1 MSDIVTTPVQ
11 KRCATGKMPAWMRK
25 MKKSNDYSCDELATA
40 VTKLVVDK
48 RKRARRVEAGEKKTS
63 VLSLYGGDDWT
74 WILATENDTRLRGLS
89 GEKYLIDPTAHM
101 AALPTW
107 TKINNGHIDHNRE
120 KRVDIEV
127 GEARYDIDKGLY
139 LKVRTNDDEVNKE
152 LKRGDILPSIEVD
165 VESEDVLDKNIIDYY
180 NPTGLGLMKD
190 NEPMGNS
197 VGPEKPSDRF
207 SVPIYAGEIDM
218 TKEKEKVKEEKQE
231 EKKEEVEAQA
241 EPAVETPAKS
251 ETEEEPKEDSVDEL
265 TQATDKVAELE
276 KRLEEVL
283 NQVDSKASAEEELK
297 KIYLG
302 KIPESIHSDVDNLD
316 LTTLKAFA
324 KLSDHFNSQIEDS
337 SARRLEEAPVINE
350 TDKVGSD
357 EGIDSKGRMEDKLY
371 YSLKIKH
378 AEANG
383 MKYPEE
389 WKQYIS

>member
-1 MSDIVTTPVQ
+1 
-11 KRCATGKMPAWMRK
+11 
-25 MKKSNDYSCDELATA
+25 
-40 VTKLVVDK
+40 
-48 RKRARRVEAGEKKTS
+48 
-63 VLSLYGGDDWT
+63 
-74 WILATENDTRLRGLS
+74 
-89 GEKYLIDPTAHM
+89 M

-107 TKINNGHIDHNRE
+107 TKINKGHVDHNRE
-120 KRVDIEV
+120 NRVDIEV

-139 LKVRTNDDEVNKE
+139 LKVRTNDNEVNKE

-180 NPTGLGLMKD
+180 VPTGLGLMKD

-207 SVPIYAGEIDM
+207 SVPIFAGEIDM
-218 TKEKEKVKEEKQE
+218 TKEKEEVKEETQE
-231 EKKEEVEAQA
+231 EEEEVEAQA

-251 ETEEEPKEDSVDEL
+251 ETEEEPKEESVDEL
-265 TQATDKVAELE
+265 TMATNKVAELE

-283 NQVDSKASAEEELK
+283 NQVDSKASAEDELK
-297 KIYLG
+297 KIYMS
-302 KIPESIHSDVDNLD
+302 KIPESIHSDVNSLD
-316 LTTLKAFA
+316 LPTLKAFA

-337 SARRLEEAPVINE
+337 STRLEEAPVINE
-350 TDKVGSD
+350 TDSVGLD
-357 EGIDSKGRMEDKLY
+357 AGIDSNGRMEDKLY

-383 MKYPEE
+383 MKYPDE

>member
-1 MSDIVTTPVQ
+1 MSDTVITPVK

-25 MKKSNDYSCDELATA
+25 MKKSNDYSCEELASA
-40 VTKLVVDK
+40 VTELVVEK
-48 RKRARRVEAGEKKTS
+48 RNRARRVEAGEKKTS

-89 GEKYLIDPTAHM
+89 GDRYLIDPTAHM

-107 TKINNGHIDHNRE
+107 NKINNGHIDHNRE
-120 KRVDIEV
+120 NRVDIEI

-180 NPTGLGLMKD
+180 VPTGLGLMKD

-207 SVPIYAGEIDM
+207 SVPIFAGEIDM
-218 TKEKEKVKEEKQE
+218 TKEKEEVKEEQE
-231 EKKEEVEAQA
+231 EKKEEVEVQA
-241 EPAVETPAKS
+241 EPATETPAKP
-251 ETEEEPKEDSVDEL
+251 ETVEEPKEEPVDEL
-265 TQATDKVAELE
+265 TEATDKVAELE

-283 NQVDSKASAEEELK
+283 GQVDSKASAEVELK
-297 KIYLG
+297 KIYLD
-302 KIPESIHSDVDNLD
+302 KIPETIHKDVDDLD

-324 KLSDHFNSQIEDS
+324 KLSDHFQTQIEDTT
-337 SARRLEEAPVINE
+337 RLEEAPVINE
-350 TDKVGSD
+350 TDRVGLDDGFNDDGS
-357 EGIDSKGRMEDKLY
+357 MNDKLF

-378 AEANG
+378 AKANG

-389 WKQYIS
+389 WNKYLTV

>member
-1 MSDIVTTPVQ
+1 MSDIVTKPVQ

-25 MKKSNDYSCDELATA
+25 MKKSNGYSCEELATA
-40 VTKLVVDK
+40 VTDLVVNK

-89 GEKYLIDPTAHM
+89 GDRYLIDPTAHM

-107 TKINNGHIDHNRE
+107 TKINKGHVDHNRE
-120 KRVDIEV
+120 NRVDIEV

-139 LKVRTNDDEVNKE
+139 LKVRTNDNEVNKE

-180 NPTGLGLMKD
+180 VPTGLGLMKD

-207 SVPIYAGEIDM
+207 SVPIFAGEIDM
-218 TKEKEKVKEEKQE
+218 TKEKEEVKEETQE
-231 EKKEEVEAQA
+231 EEEVEAQA

-251 ETEEEPKEDSVDEL
+251 ETEEEPKEESVDEL
-265 TQATDKVAELE
+265 KIATDKVAELE

-283 NQVDSKASAEEELK
+283 NQVDSKASAEDELK
-297 KIYLG
+297 KIYMS
-302 KIPESIHSDVDNLD
+302 KIPESIHSDVNSLD
-316 LTTLKAFA
+316 LPTLKAFA

-337 SARRLEEAPVINE
+337 STRLEEAPVINE
-350 TDKVGSD
+350 TDSVGLD
-357 EGIDSKGRMEDKLY
+357 AGIDSNGRMEDKLY

-383 MKYPEE
+383 MKYPDE

>member
-1 MSDIVTTPVQ
+1 MSNIVTTPVQ

-25 MKKSNDYSCDELATA
+25 MKKSNDYSCEELASA
-40 VTKLVVDK
+40 VTELVVKK
-48 RKRARRVEAGEKKTS
+48 RNRARRVEAGEKKTS

-89 GEKYLIDPTAHM
+89 GDRYLIDPTAHM

-107 TKINNGHIDHNRE
+107 NKINNGHIDHNRE
-120 KRVDIEV
+120 NRVDIEI

-180 NPTGLGLMKD
+180 VPTGLGLMKD

-207 SVPIYAGEIDM
+207 SVPIFAGEIDM
-218 TKEKEKVKEEKQE
+218 TKEKEEVKEEKE
-231 EKKEEVEAQA
+231 EKKEEVEEQA
-241 EPAVETPAKS
+241 EPASETPAKP
-251 ETEEEPKEDSVDEL
+251 ETVEEPKEEPVDEL
-265 TQATDKVAELE
+265 TEATDKVAELE

-283 NQVDSKASAEEELK
+283 GQVDSKASAEVELK
-297 KIYLG
+297 KIYLD
-302 KIPESIHSDVDNLD
+302 KIPETIHKDVDDLD

-324 KLSDHFNSQIEDS
+324 KLSDHFQSQIEDTT
-337 SARRLEEAPVINE
+337 RLEEAPVINE
-350 TDKVGSD
+350 TDRVGLDDGFNEDGS
-357 EGIDSKGRMEDKLY
+357 MNDKLF

-378 AEANG
+378 AKANG

-389 WKQYIS
+389 WNKYLTV

>member
-1 MSDIVTTPVQ
+1 MSDTVITPVK

-25 MKKSNDYSCDELATA
+25 MKKSNDYSCEELASA
-40 VTKLVVDK
+40 VTELVVEK
-48 RKRARRVEAGEKKTS
+48 RNRARRVEAGEKKTS

-139 LKVRTNDDEVNKE
+139 LKVRTNDDEVNRE

-180 NPTGLGLMKD
+180 VPTGLGLMKD

-207 SVPIYAGEIDM
+207 SVPIFAGEIDM
-218 TKEKEKVKEEKQE
+218 TKEKEEVKEEKE
-231 EKKEEVEAQA
+231 EKKEEVEEQA
-241 EPAVETPAKS
+241 EPASETPAKP
-251 ETEEEPKEDSVDEL
+251 ETVEEPKEEPVDEL
-265 TQATDKVAELE
+265 TEATDKVAELE

-283 NQVDSKASAEEELK
+283 GQVDSKASAEVELK
-297 KIYLG
+297 KIYLD
-302 KIPESIHSDVDNLD
+302 KIPETIHKDVDDLD

-324 KLSDHFNSQIEDS
+324 KLSDHFQTQIEDTT
-337 SARRLEEAPVINE
+337 RLEEAPVINE
-350 TDKVGSD
+350 TDRVGLDDGFNEDGS
-357 EGIDSKGRMEDKLY
+357 MNDKLF

-378 AEANG
+378 AKANG

-389 WKQYIS
+389 WNKYLTV

>member
-1 MSDIVTTPVQ
+1 MSNIVTTPVQ

-25 MKKSNDYSCDELATA
+25 MKKSNDYSCEELATA
-40 VTKLVVDK
+40 VTELVVEK
-48 RKRARRVEAGEKKTS
+48 RNRARRVEAGEKKTS

-89 GEKYLIDPTAHM
+89 GDRYLIDPTAHM

-107 TKINNGHIDHNRE
+107 NKINNGHIDHNRE
-120 KRVDIEV
+120 NRVDIEV

-139 LKVRTNDDEVNKE
+139 LKVRTNDNEVNKQ

-180 NPTGLGLMKD
+180 IPTGLGLMKD

-207 SVPIYAGEIDM
+207 SVPIFAGEIDM
-218 TKEKEKVKEEKQE
+218 TKEKEEVKEEKE
-231 EKKEEVEAQA
+231 EKKEEVEVQA
-241 EPAVETPAKS
+241 EPATETPAKP
-251 ETEEEPKEDSVDEL
+251 ETVEEPKKESVDEL
-265 TQATDKVAELE
+265 TEATTKVAELE

-283 NQVDSKASAEEELK
+283 GQVDSKASAEVELK
-297 KIYLG
+297 KIYLD
-302 KIPESIHSDVDNLD
+302 KIPETIHKDVDDLD

-324 KLSDHFNSQIEDS
+324 KLSDHFQSQIEDS
-337 SARRLEEAPVINE
+337 TRLEEAPVINE
-350 TDKVGSD
+350 TDRVGLDDGFNDDGS
-357 EGIDSKGRMEDKLY
+357 MNDKLF

-378 AEANG
+378 AKANG

-389 WKQYIS
+389 WNKYLTV

>member
-1 MSDIVTTPVQ
+1 MSDIVTKPVQ

-25 MKKSNDYSCDELATA
+25 MKKSNGYSCEELATA
-40 VTKLVVDK
+40 VTDLVVNK
-48 RKRARRVEAGEKKTS
+48 RNRARRVEAGEKKTS

-89 GEKYLIDPTAHM
+89 GDRYLIDPTAHM

-107 TKINNGHIDHNRE
+107 TKINNGHVDHNRE
-120 KRVDIEV
+120 NRVDIEV

-139 LKVRTNDDEVNKE
+139 LKVRTNDNEVNKE

-180 NPTGLGLMKD
+180 VPTGLGLMKD

-207 SVPIYAGEIDM
+207 SVPIFAGEIDM
-218 TKEKEKVKEEKQE
+218 TKEKEEVKEETQE
-231 EKKEEVEAQA
+231 EEEEVETQA

-251 ETEEEPKEDSVDEL
+251 ETEEEPKEESVDEL
-265 TQATDKVAELE
+265 TMATNKVAELE

-283 NQVDSKASAEEELK
+283 NQVDSKASAEDELK
-297 KIYLG
+297 KIYMS
-302 KIPESIHSDVDNLD
+302 KIPESIHTDVNSLD
-316 LTTLKAFA
+316 LPTLKAFA

-337 SARRLEEAPVINE
+337 SARLEEAPVINE
-350 TDKVGSD
+350 TDSVGLD
-357 EGIDSKGRMEDKLY
+357 AGIDSNGRMEDKLY

-383 MKYPEE
+383 MKYPDE

>member
-1 MSDIVTTPVQ
+1 MTSEVVTPVK

-25 MKKSNDYSCDELATA
+25 MKKSNDYSCEELATA
-40 VTKLVVDK
+40 VTELVVEK
-48 RKRARRVEAGEKKTS
+48 RNRARRVEAGEKKTS

-89 GEKYLIDPTAHM
+89 GDRYLIDPTAHM

-107 TKINNGHIDHNRE
+107 NKINNGHIDHNRE
-120 KRVDIEV
+120 NRVDIEV

-139 LKVRTNDDEVNKE
+139 LKVRTNDNEVNKQ

-180 NPTGLGLMKD
+180 IPTGLGLMKD

-207 SVPIYAGEIDM
+207 SVPIFAGEIDM
-218 TKEKEKVKEEKQE
+218 TKEKEEVKEEKE
-231 EKKEEVEAQA
+231 EKKEEVEVQA
-241 EPAVETPAKS
+241 EPATETPAKP
-251 ETEEEPKEDSVDEL
+251 ETVEEPKKESVDEL
-265 TQATDKVAELE
+265 TEATTKVAELE

-283 NQVDSKASAEEELK
+283 GQVDSKASAEVELK
-297 KIYLG
+297 KIYLD
-302 KIPESIHSDVDNLD
+302 KIPETIHKDVDDLD

-324 KLSDHFNSQIEDS
+324 KLSDHFQSQIEDNTTK
-337 SARRLEEAPVINE
+337 LEEAPVINE
-350 TDKVGSD
+350 TDSVGSGD
-357 EGIDSKGRMEDKLY
+357 GFNSDGSMNDKLF

-378 AEANG
+378 AKANG

-389 WKQYIS
+389 WNKYLTV

>member
-1 MSDIVTTPVQ
+1 MSDIVTKPVQ

-25 MKKSNDYSCDELATA
+25 MKKSNGYSCEELATA
-40 VTKLVVDK
+40 VTDLVVNK
-48 RKRARRVEAGEKKTS
+48 RNRARRVEAGEKKTS

-89 GEKYLIDPTAHM
+89 GDRYLIDPTAHM

-107 TKINNGHIDHNRE
+107 TKINNGHVDHNRE
-120 KRVDIEV
+120 NRVDIEV

-139 LKVRTNDDEVNKE
+139 LKVRTNDNEVNKE

-180 NPTGLGLMKD
+180 VPTGLGLMKD

-207 SVPIYAGEIDM
+207 SVPIFAGEIDM
-218 TKEKEKVKEEKQE
+218 TKEKEEVKEETQE
-231 EKKEEVEAQA
+231 EEEEVEAQA

-251 ETEEEPKEDSVDEL
+251 ETEEEPKEESVDEL
-265 TQATDKVAELE
+265 TMATNKVAELE

-283 NQVDSKASAEEELK
+283 NQVDSKASAEDELK
-297 KIYLG
+297 KIYMS
-302 KIPESIHSDVDNLD
+302 KIPESIHSDVNSLD
-316 LTTLKAFA
+316 LPTLKAFA

-337 SARRLEEAPVINE
+337 SARLEEAPVINE
-350 TDKVGSD
+350 TDSVGLD
-357 EGIDSKGRMEDKLY
+357 AGIDSNGRMEDKLY

-383 MKYPEE
+383 MKYPDE

>member
-25 MKKSNDYSCDELATA
+25 MKKSNDYSCEELATA
-40 VTKLVVDK
+40 VTELVVEK
-48 RKRARRVEAGEKKTS
+48 RNRARRVEAGEKKTS

-89 GEKYLIDPTAHM
+89 GDRYLIDPTAHM

-107 TKINNGHIDHNRE
+107 NKINNGHIDHNRE
-120 KRVDIEV
+120 NRVDIEV

-139 LKVRTNDDEVNKE
+139 LKVRTNNDEVNKE

-180 NPTGLGLMKD
+180 VPTGLGLMKD

-207 SVPIYAGEIDM
+207 SVPIFAGEIDM
-218 TKEKEKVKEEKQE
+218 TKEKEEVKEEKE
-231 EKKEEVEAQA
+231 EKKEDVEVQA
-241 EPAVETPAKS
+241 EPATETPAKP
-251 ETEEEPKEDSVDEL
+251 ETVEEPKKESVDEL
-265 TQATDKVAELE
+265 TEATTKVAELE

-283 NQVDSKASAEEELK
+283 GQVDSKASAEVELK
-297 KIYLG
+297 KIYLD
-302 KIPESIHSDVDNLD
+302 KIPETIHKDVDDLD

-324 KLSDHFNSQIEDS
+324 KLSDHFQSQIEDS
-337 SARRLEEAPVINE
+337 TRLEEAPVINE
-350 TDKVGSD
+350 TDRVGLDDGFNDDGS
-357 EGIDSKGRMEDKLY
+357 MNDKLF

-378 AEANG
+378 AKANG

-389 WKQYIS
+389 WNKYLTV

>member
-1 MSDIVTTPVQ
+1 MSDIVTKPVQ

-25 MKKSNDYSCDELATA
+25 MKKSNGYSCEELATA
-40 VTKLVVDK
+40 VTDLVVNK
-48 RKRARRVEAGEKKTS
+48 RKRAKRVEAGEKKTS

-89 GEKYLIDPTAHM
+89 GDRYLIDPTAHM

-107 TKINNGHIDHNRE
+107 TKINKGHVDHNRE
-120 KRVDIEV
+120 NRVDIEV

-139 LKVRTNDDEVNKE
+139 LKVRTNDNEVNKE

-180 NPTGLGLMKD
+180 VPTGLGLMKD

-197 VGPEKPSDRF
+197 VGPEKPADRF
-207 SVPIYAGEIDM
+207 SVPIFAGELDM
-218 TKEKEKVKEEKQE
+218 TKEKEEVKEETQE
-231 EKKEEVEAQA
+231 EEEEVEAQA

-251 ETEEEPKEDSVDEL
+251 ETEEEPKEESVDEL
-265 TQATDKVAELE
+265 KMATDKVAELE

-283 NQVDSKASAEEELK
+283 NQVDSKASAEDELK
-297 KIYLG
+297 KIYMS
-302 KIPESIHSDVDNLD
+302 KIPETIHSDVNSLD
-316 LTTLKAFA
+316 LPTLKAFA

-337 SARRLEEAPVINE
+337 SARLEEAPVINE
-350 TDKVGSD
+350 TDSVGLD
-357 EGIDSKGRMEDKLY
+357 AGIDSNGRMEDKLY

-383 MKYPEE
+383 MKYPDE

>member
-40 VTKLVVDK
+40 VTNLVVEK
-48 RKRARRVEAGEKKTS
+48 RKRARRVEAGKKKTS

-218 TKEKEKVKEEKQE
+218 TKEKEEVKEEKE
-231 EKKEEVEAQA
+231 EKKEEVEEQA
-241 EPAVETPAKS
+241 EPASETPAKP
-251 ETEEEPKEDSVDEL
+251 ETVEEPKEEPVDEL
-265 TQATDKVAELE
+265 TEATDKVAELE

-283 NQVDSKASAEEELK
+283 GQVDSKASAEVELK
-297 KIYLG
+297 KIYLD
-302 KIPESIHSDVDNLD
+302 KIPETIHKDVDDLD

-324 KLSDHFNSQIEDS
+324 KLSDHFQTQIEDTT
-337 SARRLEEAPVINE
+337 RLEEAPVINE
-350 TDKVGSD
+350 TDRVGLDDGFNEDGS
-357 EGIDSKGRMEDKLY
+357 MNDKLF

-378 AEANG
+378 AKANG

-389 WKQYIS
+389 WNKYLTV

>member
-1 MSDIVTTPVQ
+1 MSNIVTTPVQ

-40 VTKLVVDK
+40 VTNLVVEK
-48 RKRARRVEAGEKKTS
+48 RKRARRVEAGKKKTS

-139 LKVRTNDDEVNKE
+139 LKVRTNDDEVNRE

-180 NPTGLGLMKD
+180 VPTGLGLMKD

-207 SVPIYAGEIDM
+207 SVPIFAGEIDM
-218 TKEKEKVKEEKQE
+218 TKEKEEVKEEKE
-231 EKKEEVEAQA
+231 EKKEEVEEQA
-241 EPAVETPAKS
+241 EPASETPAKP
-251 ETEEEPKEDSVDEL
+251 ETVEEPKEEPVDEL
-265 TQATDKVAELE
+265 TEATDKVAELE

-283 NQVDSKASAEEELK
+283 GQVDSKASAEVELK
-297 KIYLG
+297 KIYLD
-302 KIPESIHSDVDNLD
+302 KIPETIHKDVDDLD

-324 KLSDHFNSQIEDS
+324 KLSDHFQTQIEDTT
-337 SARRLEEAPVINE
+337 RLEEAPVINE
-350 TDKVGSD
+350 TDRVGLDDGFNEDGS
-357 EGIDSKGRMEDKLY
+357 MNDKLF

-378 AEANG
+378 AKANG

-389 WKQYIS
+389 WNKYLTV

>member
-1 MSDIVTTPVQ
+1 
-11 KRCATGKMPAWMRK
+11 
-25 MKKSNDYSCDELATA
+25 
-40 VTKLVVDK
+40 
-48 RKRARRVEAGEKKTS
+48 
-63 VLSLYGGDDWT
+63 
-74 WILATENDTRLRGLS
+74 
-89 GEKYLIDPTAHM
+89 
-101 AALPTW
+101 
-107 TKINNGHIDHNRE
+107 
-120 KRVDIEV
+120 
-127 GEARYDIDKGLY
+127 
-139 LKVRTNDDEVNKE
+139 
-152 LKRGDILPSIEVD
+152 
-165 VESEDVLDKNIIDYY
+165 
-180 NPTGLGLMKD
+180 
-190 NEPMGNS
+190 
-197 VGPEKPSDRF
+197 
-207 SVPIYAGEIDM
+207 M
-218 TKEKEKVKEEKQE
+218 TKEKEEVKEETQE
-231 EKKEEVEAQA
+231 EEEEVEAQA
-241 EPAVETPAKS
+241 EPAAETPAKS

-265 TQATDKVAELE
+265 TEATDKVAELE

-337 SARRLEEAPVINE
+337 SARRLEEAQVINE

>member
-1 MSDIVTTPVQ
+1 MSDIVTKPVQ

-25 MKKSNDYSCDELATA
+25 MKKSNGYSCEELATA
-40 VTKLVVDK
+40 VTDLVVNK
-48 RKRARRVEAGEKKTS
+48 RKRAKRVEAGEKKTS

-89 GEKYLIDPTAHM
+89 GDRYLIDPTAHM

-107 TKINNGHIDHNRE
+107 TKINKGHVDHNRE
-120 KRVDIEV
+120 NRVDIEV

-139 LKVRTNDDEVNKE
+139 LKVRTNDNEVNKE

-180 NPTGLGLMKD
+180 VPTGLGLMKD

-207 SVPIYAGEIDM
+207 SVPIFAGEIDM
-218 TKEKEKVKEEKQE
+218 TKEKEEVKEETQE
-231 EKKEEVEAQA
+231 EEEEVEAQA

-251 ETEEEPKEDSVDEL
+251 ETEEEPKEESVDEL
-265 TQATDKVAELE
+265 TMATNKVAELE

-283 NQVDSKASAEEELK
+283 NQVDSKASAEDELK
-297 KIYLG
+297 KIYMS
-302 KIPESIHSDVDNLD
+302 KIPESIHSDVNSLD
-316 LTTLKAFA
+316 LQTLKAFA

-337 SARRLEEAPVINE
+337 STRLEEAPVINE
-350 TDKVGSD
+350 TDSVGLD
-357 EGIDSKGRMEDKLY
+357 AGIDSNGRMEDKLY

>member
-11 KRCATGKMPAWMRK
+11 KRCATGKMPARMRK
-25 MKKSNDYSCDELATA
+25 MKKSNDYSCEELATA
-40 VTKLVVDK
+40 VTELVVKK
-48 RKRARRVEAGEKKTS
+48 RNRARRVEAGEKKTS

-89 GEKYLIDPTAHM
+89 GDRYLIDPTAHM

-107 TKINNGHIDHNRE
+107 NKINNGHIDHNRE

-139 LKVRTNDDEVNKE
+139 LKVRTNDDEVNRE

-180 NPTGLGLMKD
+180 VPTGLGLMKD

-207 SVPIYAGEIDM
+207 SVPIFAGEIDM
-218 TKEKEKVKEEKQE
+218 TKEKEEVKEEKE
-231 EKKEEVEAQA
+231 EKKEEVEEQA
-241 EPAVETPAKS
+241 EPASETPAKP
-251 ETEEEPKEDSVDEL
+251 ETVEEPKEEPVDEL
-265 TQATDKVAELE
+265 TEATDKVAELE

-283 NQVDSKASAEEELK
+283 GQVDSKASAEVELK
-297 KIYLG
+297 KIYLD
-302 KIPESIHSDVDNLD
+302 KIPETIHKDVDDLD

-324 KLSDHFNSQIEDS
+324 KLSDHFQTQIEDTT
-337 SARRLEEAPVINE
+337 RLEEAPVINE
-350 TDKVGSD
+350 TDRVGLDDGFNEDGS
-357 EGIDSKGRMEDKLY
+357 MNDKLF

-378 AEANG
+378 AKANG

-389 WKQYIS
+389 WNKYLTV

>member
-1 MSDIVTTPVQ
+1 MSDTVITPVK

-25 MKKSNDYSCDELATA
+25 MKKSNDYSCEELASA
-40 VTKLVVDK
+40 VTELVVEK
-48 RKRARRVEAGEKKTS
+48 RNRARRVEAGEKKTS

-89 GEKYLIDPTAHM
+89 GDRYLIDPTAHM

-107 TKINNGHIDHNRE
+107 NKINNGHIDHNRE

-180 NPTGLGLMKD
+180 VPTGLGLMKD

-207 SVPIYAGEIDM
+207 SVPIFAGEIDM
-218 TKEKEKVKEEKQE
+218 TKEKEEVKEDKE
-231 EKKEEVEAQA
+231 EKKEEVEEQA
-241 EPAVETPAKS
+241 EPASETPAKP
-251 ETEEEPKEDSVDEL
+251 ETVEEPKEDPVDEL
-265 TQATDKVAELE
+265 TEATDKVAELE

-283 NQVDSKASAEEELK
+283 GQVDSKASAEVELK
-297 KIYLG
+297 KIYLD
-302 KIPESIHSDVDNLD
+302 KIPETIHKDVDDLD

-324 KLSDHFNSQIEDS
+324 KLSDHFQTQIEDTT
-337 SARRLEEAPVINE
+337 RLEEAPVINE
-350 TDKVGSD
+350 TDRVGLDDGFNEDGS
-357 EGIDSKGRMEDKLY
+357 MNDKLF

-378 AEANG
+378 AKANG

-389 WKQYIS
+389 WNKYLTV

>member
-1 MSDIVTTPVQ
+1 MSSEVTAPVE
-11 KRCATGKMPAWMRK
+11 KRCATGKMPAWMRR
-25 MKKSNDYSCDELATA
+25 MKSKNNYSCDELAGA
-40 VTKLVVDK
+40 VTSMVMDK
-48 RKRARRVEAGEKKTS
+48 RSRARTKMAGKKGDS
-63 VLSLYGGDDWT
+63 NVLHLYGGDDWT

-89 GEKYLIDPTAHM
+89 GDRYLIDPTAHM

-107 TKINNGHIDHNRE
+107 TKINKGHVDHNRE
-120 KRVDIEV
+120 NRVDIEV

-139 LKVRTNDDEVNKE
+139 LKVRTNDNEVNKE

-218 TKEKEKVKEEKQE
+218 TKEKEEVKEEKQE
-231 EKKEEVEAQA
+231 EKEEEVEAQA
-241 EPAVETPAKS
+241 EPAAETPAKS

-265 TQATDKVAELE
+265 TQATAKVAELE

-324 KLSDHFNSQIEDS
+324 KLSDHFTTQIGDS
-337 SARRLEEAPVINE
+337 SARLEEAPVINE

-357 EGIDSKGRMEDKLY
+357 EGIDSRGRMEDKLY

-383 MKYPEE
+383 MKYPDE

>member
-1 MSDIVTTPVQ
+1 MSDIVTKPVQ

-25 MKKSNDYSCDELATA
+25 MKKSNGYSCEELATA
-40 VTKLVVDK
+40 VTDLVVNK
-48 RKRARRVEAGEKKTS
+48 RNRARRVEAGEKKTS

-89 GEKYLIDPTAHM
+89 GDRYLIDPTAHM

-107 TKINNGHIDHNRE
+107 TKINNGHVDHNRE
-120 KRVDIEV
+120 NRVDIEV

-139 LKVRTNDDEVNKE
+139 LKVRTNDNEVNKE

-180 NPTGLGLMKD
+180 VPTGLGLMKD

-207 SVPIYAGEIDM
+207 SVPIFAGEIDM
-218 TKEKEKVKEEKQE
+218 TKEKEEVKEETQE
-231 EKKEEVEAQA
+231 EEEEVETQA

-251 ETEEEPKEDSVDEL
+251 ETEEEPKEESVDEL
-265 TQATDKVAELE
+265 TMATNKVAELE

-283 NQVDSKASAEEELK
+283 NQVDSKASAEDELK
-297 KIYLG
+297 KIYMS
-302 KIPESIHSDVDNLD
+302 KIPESIHSDVNSLD
-316 LTTLKAFA
+316 LPTLKAFA

-337 SARRLEEAPVINE
+337 STRLEEAPVINE
-350 TDKVGSD
+350 TDSVGLD
-357 EGIDSKGRMEDKLY
+357 AGIDSNGRMEDKLY

-383 MKYPEE
+383 MKYPDE

>member
-1 MSDIVTTPVQ
+1 MSDTVITPVK

-25 MKKSNDYSCDELATA
+25 MKKSNDYSCEELASA
-40 VTKLVVDK
+40 VTELVVEK
-48 RKRARRVEAGEKKTS
+48 RNRARRVEAGEKKTS

-89 GEKYLIDPTAHM
+89 GDRYLIDPPAHM

-107 TKINNGHIDHNRE
+107 NKINNGHIDHNRE
-120 KRVDIEV
+120 NRVDIEI

-180 NPTGLGLMKD
+180 VPTGLGLMKD

-207 SVPIYAGEIDM
+207 SVPIFAGEIDM
-218 TKEKEKVKEEKQE
+218 TKEKEEVKEDKE
-231 EKKEEVEAQA
+231 EKKEEVEEQA
-241 EPAVETPAKS
+241 EPASETPAKP
-251 ETEEEPKEDSVDEL
+251 ETVEEPTEEPVDEL
-265 TQATDKVAELE
+265 TEATDKVAELE

-283 NQVDSKASAEEELK
+283 GQVDSKASAEVELK
-297 KIYLG
+297 KIYLD
-302 KIPESIHSDVDNLD
+302 KIPETIHKDVDDLD

-324 KLSDHFNSQIEDS
+324 KLSDHFQTQIEDTT
-337 SARRLEEAPVINE
+337 RLEEAPVINE
-350 TDKVGSD
+350 TDRVGLDDGFNEDGS
-357 EGIDSKGRMEDKLY
+357 MNDKLF

-378 AEANG
+378 AKANG

-389 WKQYIS
+389 WNKYLTV

>member
-1 MSDIVTTPVQ
+1 MSDIVTKPVQ

-25 MKKSNDYSCDELATA
+25 MKKSNGYSCEELATA
-40 VTKLVVDK
+40 VTDLVVNK
-48 RKRARRVEAGEKKTS
+48 RKRAKRVEAGEKKTS

-89 GEKYLIDPTAHM
+89 GDRYLIDPTAHM

-107 TKINNGHIDHNRE
+107 TKINKGHVDHNRE
-120 KRVDIEV
+120 NRVDIEV

-139 LKVRTNDDEVNKE
+139 LKVRTNDNEVNKE

-180 NPTGLGLMKD
+180 VPTGLGLMKD

-207 SVPIYAGEIDM
+207 SVPIFAGEIDM
-218 TKEKEKVKEEKQE
+218 TKEKEEVKEETQE
-231 EKKEEVEAQA
+231 EEEEVEAQA

-251 ETEEEPKEDSVDEL
+251 ETEEEPKEESVDEL
-265 TQATDKVAELE
+265 KIATDKVAELE

-283 NQVDSKASAEEELK
+283 NQVDSKASAEDELK
-297 KIYLG
+297 KIYMS
-302 KIPESIHSDVDNLD
+302 KIPETIHSDVNSLD
-316 LTTLKAFA
+316 LPTLKAFA

-337 SARRLEEAPVINE
+337 SARLEEAPVINE
-350 TDKVGSD
+350 TDSVGLD
-357 EGIDSKGRMEDKLY
+357 AGIDSNGRMEDKLY

-383 MKYPEE
+383 MKYPDE

>member
-1 MSDIVTTPVQ
+1 MSDIVTKPVQ

-25 MKKSNDYSCDELATA
+25 MKKSNGYSCEELATA
-40 VTKLVVDK
+40 VTDLVVNK
-48 RKRARRVEAGEKKTS
+48 RKRAKRVEAGEKKTS

-89 GEKYLIDPTAHM
+89 GDRYLIDPTAHM

-107 TKINNGHIDHNRE
+107 TKINNGHVDHNRE
-120 KRVDIEV
+120 NRVDIEV

-139 LKVRTNDDEVNKE
+139 LKVRTNDNEVNKE

-180 NPTGLGLMKD
+180 VPTGLGLMKD

-207 SVPIYAGEIDM
+207 SVPIFAGEIDM
-218 TKEKEKVKEEKQE
+218 TKEKEEVKEETQE
-231 EKKEEVEAQA
+231 EEEEVEAQA

-251 ETEEEPKEDSVDEL
+251 ETEEEPKEESVDEL
-265 TQATDKVAELE
+265 KMATDKVAELE

-283 NQVDSKASAEEELK
+283 NQVDSKASAEDELK
-297 KIYLG
+297 KIYMS
-302 KIPESIHSDVDNLD
+302 KIPESIHSDVNSLD
-316 LTTLKAFA
+316 LPTLKAFA

-337 SARRLEEAPVINE
+337 STRLEEAPVINE
-350 TDKVGSD
+350 TDSVGLD
-357 EGIDSKGRMEDKLY
+357 AGIDSNGRMEDKLY

-383 MKYPEE
+383 MKYPDE

>member
-1 MSDIVTTPVQ
+1 MSDIVTKPVQ

-25 MKKSNDYSCDELATA
+25 MKKSNGYSCEELATA
-40 VTKLVVDK
+40 VTDLVVNK

-89 GEKYLIDPTAHM
+89 GDRYLIDPTAHM

-107 TKINNGHIDHNRE
+107 TKINKGHVDHNRE
-120 KRVDIEV
+120 NRVDIEV

-139 LKVRTNDDEVNKE
+139 LKVRTNDNEVNKE

-180 NPTGLGLMKD
+180 VPTGLGLMKD

-207 SVPIYAGEIDM
+207 SVPIFAGEIDM
-218 TKEKEKVKEEKQE
+218 TKEKEEVKEETQE
-231 EKKEEVEAQA
+231 EEEVEAQA

-251 ETEEEPKEDSVDEL
+251 ETEEEPKEESVDEL
-265 TQATDKVAELE
+265 KIATDKVAELE

-283 NQVDSKASAEEELK
+283 NQVDSKASAEDELK
-297 KIYLG
+297 KIYMS
-302 KIPESIHSDVDNLD
+302 KIPETIHSDVNSLD
-316 LTTLKAFA
+316 LPTLKAFA

-337 SARRLEEAPVINE
+337 SARLEEAPVINE
-350 TDKVGSD
+350 TDSVGLD
-357 EGIDSKGRMEDKLY
+357 AGIDSNGRMEDKLY

-383 MKYPEE
+383 MKYPDE

>member
-1 MSDIVTTPVQ
+1 MSDTVITPVK

-25 MKKSNDYSCDELATA
+25 MKKSNDYSCEELASA
-40 VTKLVVDK
+40 VTELVVEK
-48 RKRARRVEAGEKKTS
+48 RNRARRVEAGEKKTS

-89 GEKYLIDPTAHM
+89 GDKYLIDPTAHM

-139 LKVRTNDDEVNKE
+139 LKVRTNDDEVNRE

-180 NPTGLGLMKD
+180 VPTGLGLMKD

-207 SVPIYAGEIDM
+207 SVPIFAGEIDM
-218 TKEKEKVKEEKQE
+218 TKEKEEVKEEKE
-231 EKKEEVEAQA
+231 EKKEEVEEQA
-241 EPAVETPAKS
+241 EPASETPAKP
-251 ETEEEPKEDSVDEL
+251 ETVEEPKEEPVDEL
-265 TQATDKVAELE
+265 TEATDKVAELE

-283 NQVDSKASAEEELK
+283 GQVDSKASAEVELK
-297 KIYLG
+297 KIYLD
-302 KIPESIHSDVDNLD
+302 KIPETIHKDVDDLD

-324 KLSDHFNSQIEDS
+324 KLSDHFQTQIEDTT
-337 SARRLEEAPVINE
+337 RLEEAPVINE
-350 TDKVGSD
+350 TDRVGLDDGFNEDGS
-357 EGIDSKGRMEDKLY
+357 MNDKLF

-378 AEANG
+378 AKANG

-389 WKQYIS
+389 WNKYLTV

>member
-40 VTKLVVDK
+40 VTNLVVEK
-48 RKRARRVEAGEKKTS
+48 RKRARRVEAGKKKTS

-139 LKVRTNDDEVNKE
+139 LKVRTNDDEVNRE

-180 NPTGLGLMKD
+180 VPTGLGLMKD

-207 SVPIYAGEIDM
+207 SVPIFAGEIDM
-218 TKEKEKVKEEKQE
+218 TKEKEEVKEEKE
-231 EKKEEVEAQA
+231 EKKEEVEEQA
-241 EPAVETPAKS
+241 EPASETPAKP
-251 ETEEEPKEDSVDEL
+251 ETVEEPKEEPVDEL
-265 TQATDKVAELE
+265 TEATDKVAELE

-283 NQVDSKASAEEELK
+283 GQVDSKASAEVELK
-297 KIYLG
+297 KIYLD
-302 KIPESIHSDVDNLD
+302 KIPETIHKDVDDLD
-316 LTTLKAFA
+316 LTTIKAFA
-324 KLSDHFNSQIEDS
+324 KLSDHFQTQIEDTT
-337 SARRLEEAPVINE
+337 RLEEAPVINE
-350 TDKVGSD
+350 TDKVGLDDGFNDDGS
-357 EGIDSKGRMEDKLY
+357 MNDKLF

-378 AEANG
+378 AKANG

-389 WKQYIS
+389 WEKYLTV

>member
-1 MSDIVTTPVQ
+1 MSDIVTKPVQ

-25 MKKSNDYSCDELATA
+25 MKKSNGYSCEELATA
-40 VTKLVVDK
+40 VTDLVVNK
-48 RKRARRVEAGEKKTS
+48 RNRARRVEAGEKKTS

-89 GEKYLIDPTAHM
+89 GDRYLIDPTAHM

-107 TKINNGHIDHNRE
+107 TKINNGHVDHNRE
-120 KRVDIEV
+120 NRVDIEV

-180 NPTGLGLMKD
+180 VPTGLGLMKD

-207 SVPIYAGEIDM
+207 SVPIFAGEIDM
-218 TKEKEKVKEEKQE
+218 TKEKEEVKEETQE
-231 EKKEEVEAQA
+231 QEEEVEAQA

-251 ETEEEPKEDSVDEL
+251 ETEEEPKEESVDEL
-265 TQATDKVAELE
+265 KMATDKVAELE

-283 NQVDSKASAEEELK
+283 NQVDSKASAEDELK
-297 KIYLG
+297 KIYMS
-302 KIPESIHSDVDNLD
+302 KIPESIHSDVNSLD
-316 LTTLKAFA
+316 LPTLKAFA

-337 SARRLEEAPVINE
+337 SARLEEAPVINE
-350 TDKVGSD
+350 TDSVGLD
-357 EGIDSKGRMEDKLY
+357 AGIDSNGRMEDKLY

-383 MKYPEE
+383 MKYPDE

>member
-1 MSDIVTTPVQ
+1 MSDIVTKPVQ

-25 MKKSNDYSCDELATA
+25 MKKSNGYSCEELATA
-40 VTKLVVDK
+40 VTDLVVNK
-48 RKRARRVEAGEKKTS
+48 RKRAKRVEAGEKKTS

-89 GEKYLIDPTAHM
+89 GDRYLIDPTAHM

-107 TKINNGHIDHNRE
+107 TKINKGHVDHNRE
-120 KRVDIEV
+120 NRVDIEV

-139 LKVRTNDDEVNKE
+139 LKVRTNDNEVNKE

-180 NPTGLGLMKD
+180 VPTGLGLMKD

-207 SVPIYAGEIDM
+207 SVPIFAGEIDM
-218 TKEKEKVKEEKQE
+218 TKEKEEVKEETQE
-231 EKKEEVEAQA
+231 EEEEVEAQA

-251 ETEEEPKEDSVDEL
+251 ETEEEPKEESVDEL
-265 TQATDKVAELE
+265 KMATDKVAELE

-283 NQVDSKASAEEELK
+283 NQVDSKASAEDELK
-297 KIYLG
+297 KIYMS
-302 KIPESIHSDVDNLD
+302 KIPESIHSDVNSLD
-316 LTTLKAFA
+316 LPTLKAFA

-337 SARRLEEAPVINE
+337 SARLEEAPVINE
-350 TDKVGSD
+350 TDSVGLD
-357 EGIDSKGRMEDKLY
+357 AGIDSNGRMEDKLY

-383 MKYPEE
+383 MKYPDE

>member
-1 MSDIVTTPVQ
+1 MSNVVTTPVQ

-25 MKKSNDYSCDELATA
+25 MKKSNDFSCEELATA
-40 VTKLVVDK
+40 VTELVVEK
-48 RKRARRVEAGEKKTS
+48 RNRARRVEAGEKKTS

-89 GEKYLIDPTAHM
+89 GDRYLIDPTAHM

-107 TKINNGHIDHNRE
+107 NKINNGHIDHNRE

-139 LKVRTNDDEVNKE
+139 LKVRTNDDDINKQI
-152 LKRGDILPSIEVD
+152 KKGDILPSIEVD

-180 NPTGLGLMKD
+180 VPTGLGLMKD
-190 NEPMGNS
+190 NEPLGNS

-207 SVPIYAGEIDM
+207 SVPVYAGEIDM
-218 TKEKEKVKEEKQE
+218 TEEKEKVDEEKT
-231 EKKEEVEAQA
+231 EEVEAQV
-241 EPAVETPAKS
+241 EPDAETPAEP
-251 ETEEEPKEDSVDEL
+251 ETVEEPEKESVDEL

-276 KRLEEVL
+276 KRLEDVL
-283 NQVDSKASAEEELK
+283 SQVDSKASAEDELK

-324 KLSDHFNSQIEDS
+324 KLSDHFQSQIEG
-337 SARRLEEAPVINE
+337 ATRLEEAPVINE
-350 TDKVGSD
+350 TDKVGLDDGYNSD
-357 EGIDSKGRMEDKLY
+357 GSMNDKLF

-378 AEANG
+378 AKANG

-389 WKQYIS
+389 WNKYLTV

>member
-1 MSDIVTTPVQ
+1 MSDIVTKPVQ

-25 MKKSNDYSCDELATA
+25 MKKSNGYSCEELATA
-40 VTKLVVDK
+40 VTDLVVNK

-89 GEKYLIDPTAHM
+89 GDRYLIDPTAHM

-107 TKINNGHIDHNRE
+107 TKINKGHVDHNRE
-120 KRVDIEV
+120 NRVDIEV

-180 NPTGLGLMKD
+180 VPTGLGLMKD

-207 SVPIYAGEIDM
+207 SVPIFAGEIDM
-218 TKEKEKVKEEKQE
+218 TKEKEEVKEETQE
-231 EKKEEVEAQA
+231 EEEVEAQA

-251 ETEEEPKEDSVDEL
+251 ETEEEPKEESVDEL
-265 TQATDKVAELE
+265 KIATDKVAELE

-283 NQVDSKASAEEELK
+283 NQVDSKASAEDELK
-297 KIYLG
+297 KIYMS
-302 KIPESIHSDVDNLD
+302 KIPESIHSDVNSLD
-316 LTTLKAFA
+316 LPTLKAFA

-337 SARRLEEAPVINE
+337 STRLEEAPVINE
-350 TDKVGSD
+350 TDSVGLD
-357 EGIDSKGRMEDKLY
+357 AGIDSNGRMEDKLY

-383 MKYPEE
+383 MKYPDE